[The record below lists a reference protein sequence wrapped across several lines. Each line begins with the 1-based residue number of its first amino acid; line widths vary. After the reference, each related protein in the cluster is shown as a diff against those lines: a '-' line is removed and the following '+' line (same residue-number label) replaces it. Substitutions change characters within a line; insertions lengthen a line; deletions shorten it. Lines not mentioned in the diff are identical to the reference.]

1 MSHTRQGKPFI
12 YMKRT
17 IDSNITIYVDR
28 FPLFPSFGLY
38 NEMLQYRSLTPVN
51 AITFDPKRAE
61 KRDEILQLSTC

>member
-1 MSHTRQGKPFI
+1 
-12 YMKRT
+12 MKRP
-17 IDSNITIYVDR
+17 IDSNIAIYVGLIP
-28 FPLFPSFGLY
+28 FFLSFGLY